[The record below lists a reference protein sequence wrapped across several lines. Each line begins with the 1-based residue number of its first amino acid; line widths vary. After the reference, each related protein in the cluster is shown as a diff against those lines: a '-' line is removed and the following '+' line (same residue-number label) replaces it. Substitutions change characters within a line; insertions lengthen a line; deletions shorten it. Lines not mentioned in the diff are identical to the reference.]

1 MKAVRT
7 MKLLVAGLALA
18 GLAGCAG
25 MSNYEKPQLMLV
37 DPSAV
42 PKEKWSDALVMFTD
56 QMGIPSMQDTTVDSS
71 HGASG
76 GLIGVSQSVNGVD
89 MGLISG
95 SLGAGAAF
103 SLLAS
108 GPSKPML
115 VAQQIAFW
123 VPADQAANAAEAS
136 QIVAEKWAEVRRNV
150 LQGRREVKVEDV
162 AITAYPFGHPKWYGS
177 TREEFRNIRPPF
189 EGEARLQTVGTTEGM
204 FYGPIFVE
212 RGDSEY
218 TDMAG
223 SKLSPEALLDAYA
236 TYLPTTAMLY
246 EPGFNVPKGYIPAY
260 VIWNRTKYFF
270 QAKP

>member
-7 MKLLVAGLALA
+7 MKLLIAGLALA

-37 DPSAV
+37 DPSSV

-136 QIVAEKWAEVRRNV
+136 QIVAEQWAEVRRNV

-177 TREEFRNIRPPF
+177 VQEELNNVRPPF

-212 RGDSEY
+212 RGQSRA
-218 TDMAG
+218 TDQAG
-223 SKLSPEALLDAYA
+223 SKLSKREMLDAYSQF
-236 TYLPTTAMLY
+236 LPTTAMLY
-246 EPGFNVPKGYIPAY
+246 EPGFNVEKGYLPAFI
-260 VIWNRTKYFF
+260 IWNGQKYFF
-270 QAKP
+270 QSKP